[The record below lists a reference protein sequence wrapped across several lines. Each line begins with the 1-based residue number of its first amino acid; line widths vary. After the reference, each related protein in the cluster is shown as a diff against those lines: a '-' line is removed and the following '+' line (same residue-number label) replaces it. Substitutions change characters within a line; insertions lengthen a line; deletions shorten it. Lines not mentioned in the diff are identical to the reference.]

1 LRTTNWVVPE
11 ESLMGKKDSV
21 FDTLLD
27 LAKVSRLK
35 GEHIQKVITAQGAA
49 NQST

>member
-1 LRTTNWVVPE
+1 LRTTNWVIPE

-27 LAKVSRLK
+27 LAKVSKLK
-35 GEHIQKVITAQGAA
+35 GEQIQKVITAQGAA